1 MCTWMASDDDFFV
14 LRRFGKLGAR
24 VALYMQDQIS
34 ALEED
39 LQIEDNLCRTAVK
52 EESDSGTFRKDPRQL
67 RQQIMNQLCIKLE
80 QYRMDFDMIDP
91 MIWITGM
98 LMDAE
103 RFILDHSTLKA
114 RPVASD
120 FQIRNVN
127 RWLEASNGAISEKE
141 IQYIRREE
149 DLIPLV
155 SKTKTPLRRFIDR
168 FQIVRRIPCFR
179 NRKVKM
185 PETYTTYLT
194 KLTCPS

>member
-39 LQIEDNLCRTAVK
+39 LQIEDDLCRKAVK

-67 RQQIMNQLCIKLE
+67 RQQIMIQLCIKLE
-80 QYRMDFDMIDP
+80 QYRMDFGMIDP
-91 MIWITGM
+91 MIWITGT

-114 RPVASD
+114 RPQASD
-120 FQIRNVN
+120 FQIRNVK
-127 RWLEASNGAISEKE
+127 RWLEASNGAIAEKE
-141 IQYIRREE
+141 IEYIRREE
-149 DLIPLV
+149 DLYT
-155 SKTKTPLRRFIDR
+155 SR
-168 FQIVRRIPCFR
+168 FQDQD
-179 NRKVKM
+179 
-185 PETYTTYLT
+185 TTSKIYRSVSD
-194 KLTCPS
+194 CPADSVL